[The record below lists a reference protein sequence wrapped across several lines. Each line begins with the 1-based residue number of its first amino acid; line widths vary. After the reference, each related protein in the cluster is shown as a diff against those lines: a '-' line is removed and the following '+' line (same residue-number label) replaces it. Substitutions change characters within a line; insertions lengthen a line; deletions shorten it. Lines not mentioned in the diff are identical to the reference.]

1 MAVVAE
7 WCRVLMSSVVG
18 FSVVNRP
25 DRAPGQRLWRGRVLV
40 PPWGGVVPAV
50 VETLTEQLL
59 RQVRERWHQPAVI
72 HTSDPGSLEAETSLT
87 YGQLH
92 DAAAALAS
100 RIHEGYPVGSR
111 VLLLYPP
118 GLDFVVAFVACQY
131 AGVIA
136 VPGPEPNGH
145 RHRAQRLAG
154 ILAGSGSAAVLTD
167 TATARDV
174 RGWIESIGAAL
185 PVVVTDERI
194 GGKAERPEGNAW
206 RQLGEALVEP
216 RADAVSVLQ
225 YTSGSTAAPRGTMIS
240 QRNLVSHSRRLMT
253 LLGTDGPVS
262 VGGWVPM
269 FHDMGLVG
277 HVVTPLLCGG
287 TSVLM
292 SPTSFVRRPGSWLRL
307 VDRYGLYMSAAP
319 NFAYEMCAARVSDEE
334 IQRLDLSRWMVAIN
348 GSEPVQARSV
358 EAFIRRFAAAG
369 LRPETIC
376 PGYGL
381 AEATLVVSIGW
392 KGTAPAITPVEA
404 EPITRHVLR
413 PLEHPGSDSD
423 AFVPRLVGTG
433 PVVDLD
439 VRIVDPR
446 TRAVLPE
453 RTVGEI
459 WVRGPTVAAG
469 YWADPAATRETFAA
483 VTADG
488 EPGFLRTGDLGA
500 LHDGE
505 LYVTGRIKEVL
516 VVFGRNLSP
525 HDIEA
530 EARSRYRS
538 LDGLVGA
545 AFTIPVP
552 HEEVVLLHECR
563 PGAGE
568 DVHRLVSSLRLHISR
583 FFGVS
588 ASVVLVPPRK
598 IPRTTSGK
606 VQRAAARQSF
616 MDGTVR
622 PVAVGLTALARRTAV
637 GARYAADAVVAG

>member
-1 MAVVAE
+1 MA
-7 WCRVLMSSVVG
+7 
-18 FSVVNRP
+18 
-25 DRAPGQRLWRGRVLV
+25 
-40 PPWGGVVPAV
+40 AV

-59 RQVRERWHQPAVI
+59 HQVRERAHHPAVVY
-72 HTSDPGSLEAETSLT
+72 TSDPGSPGAETSLT

-92 DAAAALAS
+92 AAAAELAS
-100 RIHEGYPVGSR
+100 RIRAAYPVGSR
-111 VLLLYPP
+111 MLLLYPP

-131 AGVIA
+131 AGVVA

-154 ILAGSGSAAVLTD
+154 ILASSGSAAVLTG
-167 TATARDV
+167 TATVRDV
-174 RGWIESIGAAL
+174 RAWIESIGATL
-185 PVVVTDERI
+185 PVVVTGAGTEDERP
-194 GGKAERPEGNAW
+194 GGNAS
-206 RQLGEALVEP
+206 RRSCEAIAEP
-216 RADAVSVLQ
+216 RADALSVLQ

-253 LLGTDGPVS
+253 LLGAVGPVPI
-262 VGGWVPM
+262 GGWVPM

-277 HVVTPLLCGG
+277 HVVTPLFCGG

-292 SPTSFVRRPGSWLRL
+292 SPTAFVRRPGSWLRL

-358 EAFIRRFAAAG
+358 EAFIQRFAPAG

-404 EPITRHVLR
+404 EPIARHVLR
-413 PLEHPGSDSD
+413 PRERSASDPE
-423 AFVPRLVGTG
+423 AFAPRLVGTG
-433 PVVDLD
+433 PVVDAD
-439 VRIVDPR
+439 VRIVDPDS
-446 TRAVLPE
+446 RAVLPE

-459 WVRGPTVAAG
+459 WLRGPIVAEG

-483 VTADG
+483 ETADG
-488 EPGFLRTGDLGA
+488 EPGFLRTGDLGV

-505 LYVTGRIKEVL
+505 LYVTARIKEVL

-530 EARSRYRS
+530 EARHRYRV

-563 PGAGE
+563 PATGE

-583 FFGVS
+583 YFGVS

-637 GARYAADAVVAG
+637 GAKYAADAVAAG